1 MLSTLVGAAF
11 LLFGVSL
18 LGNFWNVAGR
28 IFERVSD
35 FVNVGVATVNTF
47 RMIGVFVVLIGM
59 LWVAEGVREIL

>member
-18 LGNFWNVAGR
+18 IGNFWNVAGR

-35 FVNVGVATVNTF
+35 FVNDGFATVNTVRLIGIF
-47 RMIGVFVVLIGM
+47 VVIIGVAWGAKGM
-59 LWVAEGVREIL
+59 RGIL

>member
-1 MLSTLVGAAF
+1 MLSTLVGVAF

-35 FVNVGVATVNTF
+35 FVNDGVATVNTF
-47 RMIGVFVVLIGM
+47 RMIGVFVVVIGIG
-59 LWVAEGVREIL
+59 WVAEGVRQIL

>member
-35 FVNVGVATVNTF
+35 FVNDGVTTVNTV
-47 RMIGVFVVLIGM
+47 RLIGVFIVIIGVA
-59 LWVAEGVREIL
+59 WGAEGVREIL